1 MLDKC
6 FKCIII
12 ELKRTEHRY
21 ETGLWDNSRNVVRY
35 TLAII
40 LYALRF
46 IMIWRKQMNNIRKL
60 FARYVSLNILG
71 MIGLSC
77 YVLADSFFIS
87 LAKGADGLTAL
98 NLVLPLYNL
107 IFAIG
112 SMIGVGSAIRFA
124 IARARGDKDCDNY
137 LPNALFFTTV
147 IGLVFSIAGILFPDK
162 ILMVLGADDQI
173 VSVGTT
179 YTRIFMSFA
188 PIFMWNYVANAYVR
202 NDGAPSIAMAATLSS
217 SLFNILFDYVLMF
230 PLGLG
235 MTGAALA
242 TALSPIIGISV
253 CLVHLLSKKSNVK
266 IKMCRPSLKR
276 LSASCQ
282 VGVAAFVAE
291 ISSGVITL
299 IFNFIILKLAGNIG
313 VAAYGIVAN
322 VSLVA
327 VAVFNGVAQGS
338 QPLVSSSYGKRDM
351 EDVRTLKRLSF
362 ATTVTLAIVMYTA
375 IFIFTHGIVKVFN
388 SENSVQLTEYAVV
401 GVRLY
406 FTGILFAGINIVGG
420 SYLSATEKAKGAFI
434 VSVLRGFIL
443 ITSFAFIMSIL
454 FGMNGVWLSYMA
466 AELCTTIVFLI
477 LNGKYAKNEYIN

>member
-1 MLDKC
+1 
-6 FKCIII
+6 
-12 ELKRTEHRY
+12 
-21 ETGLWDNSRNVVRY
+21 
-35 TLAII
+35 
-40 LYALRF
+40 
-46 IMIWRKQMNNIRKL
+46 MNNIRKT
-60 FARYVSLNILG
+60 FARYVSLNIFG

-87 LAKGADGLTAL
+87 LAQGADGLTAL
-98 NLVLPLYNL
+98 NLVLPIYNL

-112 SMIGVGSAIRFA
+112 SMIGVGSAIRFT
-124 IARARGDKDCDNY
+124 IARARGDKDSDNY

-147 IGLVFSIAGILFPDK
+147 IGLVFVIAGVLFPDK
-162 ILMVLGADDQI
+162 ILTVLGADARI
-173 VSVGTT
+173 VSVGTV

-202 NDGAPSIAMAATLSS
+202 NDGAPSVAMAATLSS

-235 MTGAALA
+235 MAGAALA

-253 CLVHLLSKKSNVK
+253 CLTHLLSKKSSVTF
-266 IKMCRPSLKR
+266 KMCRPSVKR
-276 LSASCQ
+276 LFASCQ

-299 IFNFIILKLAGNIG
+299 VFNFIILKLAGNIG

-338 QPLVSSSYGKRDM
+338 QPLVSDSYGKRDM
-351 EDVRTLKRLSF
+351 AAVRTLKKLSF
-362 ATTVTLAIVMYTA
+362 VTTVILAVVMYTA
-375 IFIFTHGIVKVFN
+375 IFIFTDGIVHVFN
-388 SENSVQLTEYAVV
+388 SENSAMLAEYADV

-406 FTGILFAGINIVGG
+406 FTGILFAGVNIVGG
-420 SYLSATEKAKGAFI
+420 SYLSATEKARGAFV
-434 VSVLRGFIL
+434 VSILRGFIL
-443 ITSFAFIMSIL
+443 IVAFAFIMSMIW
-454 FGMNGVWLSYMA
+454 GMNGVWLSYMA
-466 AELCTTIVFLI
+466 AELCTMIVFI
-477 LNGKYAKNEYIN
+477 IFDRKYSKNEQIIK